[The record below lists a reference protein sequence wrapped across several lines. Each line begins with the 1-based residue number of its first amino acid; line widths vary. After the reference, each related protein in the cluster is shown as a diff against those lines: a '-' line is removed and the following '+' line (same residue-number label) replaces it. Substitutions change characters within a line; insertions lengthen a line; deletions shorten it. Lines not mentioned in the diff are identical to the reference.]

1 MLYEEA
7 RKAIETGDTIA
18 VRTSHGILGD
28 LTKIV
33 TRSPYTHVGVA
44 IWVAGHLYMAEL
56 NGGRNHLVPLSQLT
70 DFDVYAR
77 PAGISAEAAD
87 AAILFWL
94 AKPVSYGFLALVAIG
109 FLNWFRI
116 KVFVHWRKILVC
128 SGYVVAIYEHAGWS
142 ERSRVISPQ
151 ELVDQLVLRFPSI
164 SA

>member
-1 MLYEEA
+1 MLYQEA

-28 LTKIV
+28 LTKSI
-33 TRSPYTHVGVA
+33 TSSAYTHVGAA
-44 IWVAGHLYMAEL
+44 IWVAGRLYMAEL

-77 PAGISAEAAD
+77 PAGISVEAAEE
-87 AAILFWL
+87 AILFWL
-94 AKPVSYGFLALVAIG
+94 TESIPYGFLTFVAIG
-109 FLNWFRI
+109 FLNCFRI
-116 KVFVHWRKILVC
+116 KMFVHWRKSMVC
-128 SGYVVAIYEHAGWS
+128 SGFVVAIYERAGWP